1 MRDAGIARIVGE
13 VEGKFAGRGRGGEAD
28 RGTVVDEPVGAIGE
42 EFGVVSGG
50 ADGQDA
56 ATGGFAGTDA
66 GRSVFDDDA
75 VGRGK
80 AESGGS
86 GEVGLGIRLTKLD
99 VGGGDEMAC
108 EFEEAGGAEAH
119 FGEPARGGSDHGE
132 LAGRDGGEEFTRT
145 GEGDDVGDIVDLCL
159 LQPSV
164 FPEMN
169 GIGGVREER
178 LDGSE
183 TGAAV
188 SGFDDEFGNHALPD
202 GPVGPGAG
210 HGGGGIDENAVHIE
224 EQAGAEDTGHWAPG
238 ERNKHCGVKT
248 GGKERPGSIEWFLSA
263 VSSWEI
269 AIKVGIG
276 KLVLPERPAE
286 FVTRAIRIMSLQS
299 LDITHIHALAVFELP
314 GHHRDPFDRLLI
326 AQAQTEGMTILTDDP
341 IFQKY
346 EVEQIF
352 CGE

>member
-1 MRDAGIARIVGE
+1 MG
-13 VEGKFAGRGRGGEAD
+13 
-28 RGTVVDEPVGAIGE
+28 
-42 EFGVVSGG
+42 SG

-56 ATGGFAGTDA
+56 AAGGFAGANA

-80 AESGGS
+80 AKSGGS
-86 GEVGLGIRLTKLD
+86 GEVGLGIGLATLD
-99 VGGGDEMAC
+99 VGGGDEMTC

-119 FGEPARGGSDHGE
+119 FSEAARGGSDHGE
-132 LAGRDGGEEFTRT
+132 LAGRDGGEEFTCA
-145 GEGDDVGDIVDLCL
+145 GEGDDVGDVVDLGL

-164 FPEMN
+164 FLEMN
-169 GIGGVREER
+169 GIRGVREEH
-178 LDGSE
+178 LDGGE

-188 SGFDDEFGNHALPD
+188 SGLDDEFGNHALLD

-210 HGGGGIDENAVHIE
+210 HGGGGVDKNAVHIE
-224 EQAGAEDTGHWAPG
+224 EQARAEDTGHWPPG

-248 GGKERPGSIEWFLSA
+248 GGKERPGSIGWLLSA

-269 AIKVGIG
+269 AVKVGIG
-276 KLVLPERPAE
+276 KLALPERPAD

-299 LDITHIHALAVFELP
+299 LDITHIHALAAFELA
-314 GHHRDPFDRLLI
+314 GHHRDPSDRLLI
-326 AQAQTEGMTILTDDP
+326 AQAQTEEMTILTDDP
-341 IFQKY
+341 LFQKC

-352 CGE
+352 CGR